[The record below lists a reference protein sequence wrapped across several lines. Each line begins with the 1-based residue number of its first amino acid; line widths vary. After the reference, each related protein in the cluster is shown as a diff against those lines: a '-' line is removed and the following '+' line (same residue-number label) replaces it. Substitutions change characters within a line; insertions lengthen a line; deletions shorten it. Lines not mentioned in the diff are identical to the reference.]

1 MMKSASRREF
11 VKRVSALGATG
22 AAGAALPLA
31 VQLAAAGEAAAQAA
45 QAARAGESG
54 REDYKALVCVFLYGG
69 NDPYNTVVPYDA
81 DSHARYFRMR
91 SDIALPR
98 RELDATVLKAP
109 DGRRARL
116 GVNGAGG
123 SDGANG
129 GDGADGRVYALA
141 PSLAAL
147 KPLFERGA
155 LAIQFNVGPM
165 VVPTTKA
172 DYIGGRVPMPPKL
185 FSHNDQQSYW
195 QGLAPEGAASG
206 WAGRLADLF
215 AAGNGNSTFANV
227 TAGGAA
233 LLLSGRHVSAYRV
246 SPAGSTPIE
255 LLQRDTYGSTAC
267 TDLLR
272 ELLTQPGQ
280 HLFQQQIAATLARS
294 IRADAQLRSALEGVT
309 VPGGFGTP
317 LGAQLKIVARIIAA
331 RKDLGVKRQVF
342 FVSQNG
348 YDNHDGMNGTHP
360 GLLRELGGA
369 LADFQHAMAVLG
381 IEDSVTTFTASEFG
395 RTLVSN
401 GDGSDHGWGGHHF
414 ILGGAVRGSR
424 FYGTLPEWNIEGP
437 GYVDHGRLLPTTS
450 VEQFA
455 ATLGAWFGADKAAL
469 ADVFPHLRSFG
480 MPDVGFMRAA

>member
-1 MMKSASRREF
+1 MTTSTSRREF
-11 VKRVSALGATG
+11 VRRVSALGAAG
-22 AAGAALPLA
+22 VAGAALPLA
-31 VQLAAAGEAAAQAA
+31 VRLAAAGEAAAQAA
-45 QAARAGESG
+45 PPGTAARSDGS
-54 REDYKALVCVFLYGG
+54 EDYKALVCVFLYGG

-81 DSHARYFRMR
+81 DSYERYFRTR
-91 SDIALPR
+91 ADIALKR
-98 RELDATVLKAP
+98 DKLDATVLR
-109 DGRRARL
+109 GSARD
-116 GVNGAGG
+116 NGA
-123 SDGANG
+123 A
-129 GDGADGRVYALA
+129 GRAYALA
-141 PSLAAL
+141 PALAPL
-147 KPLFERGA
+147 TPLFERGA
-155 LAIQFNVGPM
+155 LAVQLNVGPM

-227 TAGGAA
+227 TAGGTA
-233 LLLSGRHVSAYRV
+233 LLLAGQHVSAYRV

-272 ELLTQPGQ
+272 ALLTRPGP

-294 IRADAQLRSALEGVT
+294 IRADTQLRAALEGVD
-309 VPGGFGTP
+309 VRGGFDTP
-317 LGAQLKIVARIIAA
+317 LGAQLKIVARMIAA
-331 RKDLGVKRQVF
+331 RRTLGVKRQVF

-348 YDNHDGMNGTHP
+348 YDNHDGLNGTHP

-369 LADFQHAMAVLG
+369 LADFQQAIAALG
-381 IEDSVTTFTASEFG
+381 IEDRVTTFTASEFG

-414 ILGGAVRGSR
+414 ILGGAVRGGR
-424 FYGTLPEWNIEGP
+424 FYGTQPDWDIKGP
-437 GYVDHGRLLPTTS
+437 GYVDAGRLLPSTS
-450 VEQFA
+450 VEEFG
-455 ATLGAWFGADKAAL
+455 ATLGAWFGAGDGAL
-469 ADVFPHLRSFG
+469 DEVFPHLRNFG
-480 MPDVGFMRAA
+480 SRDVGFLRRA

>member
-1 MMKSASRREF
+1 MTTSASRREF
-11 VKRVSALGATG
+11 VRRVSAIGAAG
-22 AAGAALPLA
+22 VAGAALPLA
-31 VQLAAAGEAAAQAA
+31 VRLAAAGEAAAQAA
-45 QAARAGESG
+45 PGADD
-54 REDYKALVCVFLYGG
+54 DYKALVCVFLYGG
-69 NDPYNTVVPYDA
+69 NDPYNTVVPYDV
-81 DSHARYFRMR
+81 DSHGRYFRTR
-91 SDIALPR
+91 SDIALAR
-98 RELDATVLKAP
+98 DKLDGTVLRAAARK
-109 DGRRARL
+109 DG
-116 GVNGAGG
+116 GA
-123 SDGANG
+123 A
-129 GDGADGRVYALA
+129 GDGAGGRVYALA
-141 PSLAAL
+141 PALAPL
-147 KPLFERGA
+147 TPLFERGV
-155 LAIQFNVGPM
+155 LAVQLNVGPM

-172 DYIGGRVPMPPKL
+172 EYIGGRVPMPPKL

-227 TAGGAA
+227 TAGGTA

-272 ELLTQPGQ
+272 TLLTRPGP

-294 IRADAQLRSALEGVT
+294 IRADAQLRAALDGVS

-317 LGAQLKIVARIIAA
+317 LGAQLKIVARMIAA
-331 RKDLGVKRQVF
+331 RQALGVKRQVF

-348 YDNHDGMNGTHP
+348 YDNHDGLNGTHP

-369 LADFQHAMAVLG
+369 LADFQQAMAALG
-381 IEDSVTTFTASEFG
+381 IEDRVTTFTASEFG

-414 ILGGAVRGSR
+414 VLGGAVRGGR
-424 FYGTLPEWNIEGP
+424 FYGTQPEWDIQGP
-437 GYVDHGRLLPTTS
+437 GYVDHGRLLPSTS
-450 VEQFA
+450 VEEFG
-455 ATLGAWFGADKAAL
+455 ATLGAWFGAGNGAL
-469 ADVFPHLRSFG
+469 DDVFPHLRNFG
-480 MPDVGFMRAA
+480 TRDVGFLRRA

>member
-1 MMKSASRREF
+1 MTTSASRREF
-11 VKRVSALGATG
+11 VRRVSVLGAAG
-22 AAGAALPLA
+22 VAGAALPLA
-31 VQLAAAGEAAAQAA
+31 VRLAAAGEAAAQATPSG
-45 QAARAGESG
+45 AASRSDGK
-54 REDYKALVCVFLYGG
+54 EDYKALVCVFLYGG

-81 DSHARYFRMR
+81 DSHERYFRTR
-91 SDIALPR
+91 ADIALKR
-98 RELDATVLKAP
+98 DKLDATVLR
-109 DGRRARL
+109 GSARE
-116 GVNGAGG
+116 NGA
-123 SDGANG
+123 A
-129 GDGADGRVYALA
+129 GRVYALA
-141 PSLAAL
+141 PALAPL
-147 KPLFERGA
+147 TPLFERGA
-155 LAIQFNVGPM
+155 LAVQLNVGPM

-227 TAGGAA
+227 TAGGTA
-233 LLLSGRHVSAYRV
+233 LLLSGQHVSAYRV

-272 ELLTQPGQ
+272 SLLTRPGP

-294 IRADAQLRSALEGVT
+294 IRADTQLRAALEGVD
-309 VPGGFGTP
+309 VRGGFGTP
-317 LGAQLKIVARIIAA
+317 LGAQLKIVARMIAA
-331 RKDLGVKRQVF
+331 RRSLGVKRQVF

-348 YDNHDGMNGTHP
+348 YDNHDGLNGTHP

-369 LADFQHAMAVLG
+369 LADFQQAIAALG
-381 IEDSVTTFTASEFG
+381 MEDRVTTFTASEFG

-414 ILGGAVRGSR
+414 VLGGAVRGGR
-424 FYGTLPEWNIEGP
+424 FYGTQPEWDIKGP
-437 GYVDHGRLLPTTS
+437 GYVDAGRLLPSTS
-450 VEQFA
+450 VEEFG
-455 ATLGAWFGADKAAL
+455 ATLGAWFGADNGAL
-469 ADVFPHLRSFG
+469 DDVFPHLRNFG
-480 MPDVGFMRAA
+480 NRDVGFLRRA